1 MVDTSFQ
8 GFPTT
13 VQQSVQFLDPYSK
26 AQQVQLMEEARR
38 VALERVE
45 IPKQEVAEFTPDQE
59 KAFRLS
65 RQGVGAYQP
74 LLTQA
79 GSVDAQGN
87 LTGLYG
93 QAAGQYGAV
102 GAPGVRGTGQVGAIE
117 EGLDLT
123 RRGIAPTTEGLAA
136 IEGLK
141 TGSQAYQSPFQQAV
155 IDEGLREINR
165 QSDIDAQ
172 KIGAQ
177 AANVGAFGGSRQ
189 GVLEAEH
196 LRNTQSR
203 RNQFIAQMN
212 LQKYNQAQKMGLDAA
227 SAYNVAGK
235 QYGQIGGQLAT
246 IGGGFGTVAQGQAN
260 IAEGV
265 GALGQ
270 AGAQLG
276 MQDINVLSQQGA
288 VQRAADQAREDVK
301 YQRQLQKE
309 YEPYQRVSFVSDILR
324 GTPSG
329 GQTLSVSAAP
339 LPNPFTQALGTGLAT
354 AGLFAPRRN

>member
-1 MVDTSFQ
+1 M
-8 GFPTT
+8 
-13 VQQSVQFLDPYSK
+13 YK
-26 AQQVQLMEEARR
+26 
-38 VALERVE
+38 
-45 IPKQEVAEFTPDQE
+45 
-59 KAFRLS
+59 
-65 RQGVGAYQP
+65 RQ
-74 LLTQA
+74 
-79 GSVDAQGN
+79 
-87 LTGLYG
+87 
-93 QAAGQYGAV
+93 
-102 GAPGVRGTGQVGAIE
+102 
-117 EGLDLT
+117 
-123 RRGIAPTTEGLAA
+123 
-136 IEGLK
+136 
-141 TGSQAYQSPFQQAV
+141 
-155 IDEGLREINR
+155 INR